1 MTEFT
6 ITDGHM
12 SHTVKT
18 KEEAQRIIDRYFG
31 KVERNNMKEFLEKR
45 IKDEYLRILERKV
58 KGWGAK
64 ELNAYI
70 AGTSNTLDNLINDF
84 QANGLLQDTEANEL
98 DDLLEIIAHLSETI
112 DEL

>member
-1 MTEFT
+1 MTEIT

-18 KEEAQRIIDRYFG
+18 KEEAQRILERYFSKG
-31 KVERNNMKEFLEKR
+31 ESNHMKEILGKR
-45 IKDEYLRILERKV
+45 IKDEYLSIINRKV
-58 KGWGAK
+58 NGWDTK
-64 ELNAYI
+64 ELKAYI
-70 AGTSNTLDNLINDF
+70 AGTANTLDNLINDF

-98 DDLLEIIAHLSETI
+98 DKLLEETI